1 MSNVLKMPDF
11 ARRRGVFPGAERL
24 LDLFSAHRHSTA
36 DARWLKENAELLRL
50 LVATRQTLPHAVL
63 DQVHGALA
71 RELPGRLAFF
81 PQYYRFFLSIALDL
95 SALGMKDVD
104 APALV
109 ARAVEDGL
117 PDAELSDL
125 QRAEAR
131 LFAQRAGVAMVADPG
146 LTDRL
151 LCFGSRSA
159 TFALPNK
166 KAAYELTHIAFYLS
180 DYGSRAFAGADGLRE
195 SLEYAGLVAW
205 LEQNTD
211 LLAEI
216 CMALRFCGT
225 TPPPAWEHGVAADL
239 AAFRIEPQPY
249 AAGSDDYHV
258 WLMAAWSVAVAG
270 GAPLART
277 LPGGALG
284 FVAPRRASALHEVSS
299 ALLRMDSARSPDWPV
314 MRRRLAAA
322 LSVPAMDLLDRA
334 AAATPAFEPFFARF
348 ARITT
353 KGQAA

>member
-1 MSNVLKMPDF
+1 MSNVLKLPEF
-11 ARRRGVFPGAERL
+11 PNRRRDFPGTERL
-24 LDLFSAHRHSTA
+24 LDLFAGHRHDTG
-36 DARWLKENAELLRL
+36 DARWLKENAELLRM
-50 LVATRQTLPHAVL
+50 LVATRQTLPVQVL
-63 DQVHGALA
+63 DRVHGATASGLA
-71 RELPGRLAFF
+71 DRMAFF

-95 SALGMKDVD
+95 SALGMQALD

-117 PDAELSDL
+117 PEAELSDL

-131 LFAQRAGVAMVADPG
+131 LFAQRAGVAMTADPG

-151 LCFGSRSA
+151 LGFGGRSA

-166 KAAYELTHIAFYLS
+166 KAAYELTHIVFYLS
-180 DYGSRAFAGADGLRE
+180 DYGSHGFAGADGLRE

-211 LLAEI
+211 LLAEV
-216 CMALRFCGT
+216 CMALRFCGA
-225 TPPPAWEHGVAADL
+225 TPPAVWEDAVAADL
-239 AAFRIEPQPY
+239 AAFRIAPQQG
-249 AAGSDDYHV
+249 AAGTDDYHA

-284 FVAPRRASALHEVSS
+284 FAAPRRASALHEVSS
-299 ALLRMDSARSPDWPV
+299 VLLRMDGARSPAWPV

-322 LSVPAMDLLDRA
+322 LSVPALDLLDRA
-334 AAATPAFEPFFARF
+334 AATTPAFEPFFARF
-348 ARITT
+348 VRAPS